1 MGNKSTHA
9 SGLGRWRRKSPVTA
23 FLAFL
28 LTFAQLQTAFAAITN
43 TATATGT
50 YNGVPV
56 APSAP
61 SAVSVPVEPLIAS
74 LAVTKTPTTP
84 NFSVAGDIVTFD
96 IVIENTGTVTATNV
110 AVSDPSADSLTCPGG
125 LPIAAIAPNTSVICT
140 ASDAVSAA
148 DVAAGVYTNT
158 VSVAAQTPTGTP
170 IGPETATASVN
181 RAAANLVTVKTRAS
195 SDPTPAV
202 GDTVTFA
209 ITVTNNGPS
218 AATNVTLSD
227 ALPAGMTA
235 TGLNGSATAGTYAAP
250 VWTIPSLAN
259 GASAVLTIQG
269 TVDSGQEAQTITNTT
284 TAAVSNQL
292 DPTTAGD
299 DLTESVTVS
308 NNTMAAND
316 DVNAGVNGQAGGV
329 IPGFNV
335 LDNDLLNGTP
345 INPPDV
351 SIVPVTAGPLTVN
364 ADGSVTLAPSTPAGT
379 YLITYEV
386 CEIADPSNC
395 DTAEVRVTVDP
406 SPIDAVE
413 EAASVSGLTGA
424 TVPTVLGNDTLNGAP
439 FAPSAVNLTPGAAPT
454 PAAGSIAMN
463 PDGTIT
469 VAPGTTAGVYPYPYT
484 ICEVL
489 NPANCDTATAT
500 ITVDPAPILAVDD
513 AAPVSGLTGGTTPT
527 VLGNDTLN
535 GAPFAPS
542 AVSLTPGA
550 APVPAAGSI
559 SMNPDGTITVAPG
572 TTAGT
577 YTYPYTICEVLNPL
591 NCSSADAVITVTPG
605 NLLANDDGATGV
617 NGLTGGTV
625 AGLNVLTNDTL
636 NGSPV
641 NPAAVTLAP
650 VTTGPVTVNADGTV
664 TVAPNTPSGSY
675 PVTYQLCEVINPAN
689 CDTAIVTITVVAAMI
704 AAIADTPPAIGN
716 AVGGITPSVLGNDT
730 LNGAPVVPASITLTP
745 GTAPAPA
752 AGSIAMNPDGTVA
765 IAPGTTAGTYTYPYT
780 ICEVLNPL
788 NCSTV
793 NATITVID
801 DRTRLSGVVFEDDN
815 SNGIFDSG
823 EPVRGGFTVQLVQ
836 NGVVVATTVSN
847 PDGSYE
853 FVDVPVGTGYSIA
866 AVDPAT
872 GAVVSGEGTFDV
884 AAGEQIANINLPIDP
899 SGVIYDSVTR
909 LPVSGATIVLTDR
922 NGAPLPLA
930 CLASP
935 AQQSQVTGADG
946 SYRFDIMAG
955 ADPACPVG
963 ETEYRLQVTAPA
975 GYVAAPSA
983 TIPPSAGPLDAS
995 VCPVD
1000 GNAGGSCAVQPQN
1013 TAPTGAASTIY
1024 FLTFLIGSGD
1034 PHVVH
1039 NHIPLDPIVA
1049 VPGDVSVTKRAAS
1062 QIGLRGGVMT
1072 YTITATNNGGSVTAD
1087 LNIIDRMPTGFT
1099 LVDGS
1104 VTING
1109 APATATVSGGIVTLP
1124 ALTIPSGGRVTVTLQ
1139 LRIPVNAEP
1148 GDYVNRAYAVDAVTG
1163 IQVGTGGSATIRI
1176 RPEAVFD
1183 CGDVIGKVFDDKNGN
1198 GIQDGSTS
1206 PYEPEP
1212 GIPGVRL
1219 ATVNGELITTDK
1231 NGQFHVPCAML
1242 PDRKIG
1248 SNFILK
1254 LDTRTLPTGYRVT
1267 TENPRVIRLT
1277 AGKMAKMNFGASI
1290 GRVVRLDLRGDA
1302 FAEGGTALKAEWNE
1316 GIAQL
1321 ITTLAE
1327 EHSVLR
1333 LTYFAGNED
1342 SSVAKK
1348 RLAGVKK
1355 QVEAAWKK
1363 SRSKYKLSIETELV
1377 RKN

>member
-1 MGNKSTHA
+1 MAKNSTYA
-9 SGLGRWRRKSPVTA
+9 GGLGRWRRRSPVTA
-23 FLAFL
+23 LLAFL
-28 LTFAQLQTAFAAITN
+28 LTFAQLQTALAAITN
-43 TATATGT
+43 TATVTGT
-50 YNGVPV
+50 YNGLPVPSNSSSESIDV
-56 APSAP
+56 APFTAQ
-61 SAVSVPVEPLIAS
+61 V
-74 LAVTKTPTTP
+74 AVTKTPTTP
-84 NFSVAGDIVTFD
+84 NFSVAGDTVTFD
-96 IVIENTGTVTATNV
+96 IVIENTGTTSLTNV
-110 AVSDPSADSLTCPGG
+110 SVSDPSANSLTCPGG
-125 LPIAAIAPNTSVICT
+125 LPIALLPPAGSVTCT
-140 ASDAVSAA
+140 ATDTVSPAE
-148 DVAAGVYTNT
+148 VAAGTYSNT
-158 VSVAAQTPTGTP
+158 VTVSATAPGGVPV
-170 IGPETATASVN
+170 GPETATATVN
-181 RAAANLVTVKTRAS
+181 RAQADLVTVKTRTS

-202 GDTVTFA
+202 GETVTFA
-209 ITVTNNGPS
+209 ITVTNNGPQT
-218 AATNVTLSD
+218 ATNVTLD
-227 ALPAGMTA
+227 DLLPAGMTA

-250 VWTIPSLAN
+250 TWSIPSLAS

-269 TVDSGQEAQTITNTT
+269 TVNTGTEAQTITNTT
-284 TAAVSNQL
+284 TAAVSDQL
-292 DPTTAGD
+292 DPSTAGD
-299 DLTESVTVS
+299 DLTESVVVS
-308 NNTMAAND
+308 NTTIAAND
-316 DVNAGVNGQAGGV
+316 DVNAGVNGQTGGV

-335 LDNDLLNGTP
+335 LDNDLLNGNP

-351 SIVPVTAGPLTVN
+351 AIVPVTSGPLTVN
-364 ADGSVTLAPSTPAGT
+364 ADGSVTVASGTPSGT

-386 CEIADPSNC
+386 CEIADPLNC
-395 DTAEVRVTVDP
+395 DTAEVSVTIDP
-406 SPIDAVE
+406 APIDAIDD
-413 EAASVSGLTGA
+413 AATVSGLTGA
-424 TVPTVLGNDTLNGAP
+424 TIPSVLGNDTLNGSP
-439 FAPSAVNLTPGAAPT
+439 VVPSQVNLAPGTAPT
-454 PAAGSIAMN
+454 PAAGSITMN

-469 VAPGTTAGVYPYPYT
+469 VAAGTTAGVYTYPYT

-489 NPANCDTATAT
+489 NPANCDPAIAT
-500 ITVDPAPILAVDD
+500 ITVDAAPIDAIDD
-513 AAPVSGLTGGTTPT
+513 AAPVSGLTGGTTPS
-527 VLGNDTLN
+527 VLGNDTLD

-542 AVSLTPGA
+542 AVNLTPGV
-550 APVPAAGSI
+550 APTPAAGSI

-577 YTYPYTICEVLNPL
+577 YTYPYTICEVLNPA
-591 NCSSADAVITVTPG
+591 NCDTAEAVITVTPG
-605 NLLANDDGATGV
+605 NLVANDNAGSLP
-617 NGLTGGTV
+617 NGLAGGTV

-636 NGSPV
+636 NGSPI
-641 NPAAVTLAP
+641 NPAAIALVP
-650 VTTGPVTVNADGTV
+650 VTTGPVTVNADGSV
-664 TVAPNTPSGSY
+664 TVAPNTPAGSY
-675 PVTYQLCEVINPAN
+675 PVTYQICEVINPSN
-689 CDTAIVTITVVAAMI
+689 CDTAIVTITVGAP
-704 AAIADTPPAIGN
+704 AILAVADTAPAIGN
-716 AVGGITPSVLGNDT
+716 AAGGTTLSVLGNDT
-730 LNGAPVVPASITLTP
+730 LNGIPVIPASITLTP
-745 GTAPAPA
+745 GTAPTPA
-752 AGSIAMNPDGTVA
+752 AGSITMNPDGTVTV
-765 IAPGTTAGTYTYPYT
+765 APGTTAGTYTYPYT
-780 ICEVLNPL
+780 ICEVLNPA
-788 NCSTV
+788 NCSATT
-793 NATITVID
+793 ATIVVTD
-801 DRTRLSGVVFEDDN
+801 DRTRVSGVVYEDDN
-815 SNGIFDSG
+815 SNGNFDSG
-823 EPVRGGFTVQLVQ
+823 EPVKGGFTVQLIQ
-836 NGVVVATTVSN
+836 NGAVIATTVSA

-853 FVDVPVGTGYSIA
+853 FIDVPVGTGYSIA
-866 AVDPAT
+866 AIDPAT
-872 GAVVSGEGTFDV
+872 SAIVAGEGRFDV
-884 AAGEQIANINLPIDP
+884 AAGQQIANINLPIDP

-909 LPVSGATIVLTDR
+909 LPIAGATVVLTDR
-922 NGAPLPLA
+922 NGVPLPLV

-946 SYRFDIMAG
+946 AYRFDIMAG

-975 GYVAAPSA
+975 GYVAAPSS
-983 TIPPSAGPLDAS
+983 TIPPQAGALDATS
-995 VCPVD
+995 CPVD
-1000 GNAGGSCAVQPQN
+1000 GNTGGSCAVQPQA

-1024 FLTFLIGSGD
+1024 YMAFRIGSGD

-1039 NHIPLDPIVA
+1039 NHIPLDPIIA

-1087 LNIIDRMPTGFT
+1087 LNIIDKMPAGFT

-1104 VTING
+1104 VTIDG
-1109 APATATVSGGIVTLP
+1109 TPATATVTGGTVTMP

-1148 GDYVNRAYAVDAVTG
+1148 GEYVNRAWAADAATG
-1163 IQVGTGGSATIRI
+1163 QQVGTGGSATIRI

-1277 AGKMAKMNFGASI
+1277 AGKMSKMNFGASI

-1302 FAEGGTALKAEWNE
+1302 FAEGGTALKSEWNE

-1321 ITTLAE
+1321 IATLAE

-1342 SSVAKK
+1342 GSVAKK
-1348 RLAGVKK
+1348 RMAGVKK
-1355 QVEAAWKK
+1355 QIEAAWKK
-1363 SRSKYKLSIETELV
+1363 SRGKYKLAIETELV